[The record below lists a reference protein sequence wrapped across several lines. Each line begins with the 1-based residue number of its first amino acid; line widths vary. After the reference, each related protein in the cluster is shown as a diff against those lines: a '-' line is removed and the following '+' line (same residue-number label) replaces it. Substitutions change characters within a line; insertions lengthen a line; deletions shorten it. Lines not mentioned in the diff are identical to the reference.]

1 VSAPTILLVEDS
13 QLVTDA
19 LRILFDSSG
28 YKVLVAA
35 TVDEAVSTATN
46 ENVDVMLLDLTLP
59 DGSGLD
65 VMKML
70 RERISLPRATLAMT
84 GHNDPATRRACLE
97 AGCADV
103 LLKPVPIGELI
114 RQVERLLA

>member
-1 VSAPTILLVEDS
+1 LPTILLVEDS

-28 YKVLVAA
+28 YNVFVAGSVA
-35 TVDEAVSTATN
+35 EAVATGTN
-46 ENVDVMLLDLTLP
+46 ENIDVMLLDLSLP

-65 VMKML
+65 VMTTL
-70 RERISLPRATLAMT
+70 RERISLPRGTLAMT
-84 GHNDPATRRACLE
+84 GHNDTETRRACIE

-103 LLKPVPIGELI
+103 LLKPVPIGELL

>member
-28 YKVLVAA
+28 YNVLVAA
-35 TVDEAVSTATN
+35 TVDEAVSTGTS
-46 ENVDVMLLDLTLP
+46 ENIDVMLLDLTLP
-59 DGSGLD
+59 DGDGLD
-65 VMKML
+65 VMKTL

-84 GHNDPATRRACLE
+84 GHNDTATRRACIE

-103 LLKPVPIGELI
+103 LLKPVPIGELL